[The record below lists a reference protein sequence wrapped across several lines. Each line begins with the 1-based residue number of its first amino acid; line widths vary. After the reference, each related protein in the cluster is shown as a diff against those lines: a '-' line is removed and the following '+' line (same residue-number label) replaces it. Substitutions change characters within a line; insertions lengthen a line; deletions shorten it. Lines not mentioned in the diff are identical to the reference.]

1 MVMEITVFNHIC
13 STCRRAWG
21 HLNCSLK
28 STMVNRC
35 PNCFVS
41 KVNNTDWAYAVTNW
55 AYADEVQKLEG
66 ADLGVEMDGV
76 W

>member
-1 MVMEITVFNHIC
+1 MVREITVFNHIC
-13 STCRRAWG
+13 IACRRAWG

-41 KVNNTDWAYAVTNW
+41 TVNNTNW